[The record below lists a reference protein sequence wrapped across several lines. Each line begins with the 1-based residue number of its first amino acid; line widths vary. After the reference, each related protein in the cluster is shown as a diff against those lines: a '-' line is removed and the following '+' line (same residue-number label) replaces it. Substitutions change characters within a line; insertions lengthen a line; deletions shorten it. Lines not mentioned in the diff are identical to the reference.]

1 MKKSNRK
8 NERKERKT
16 TPPPHK
22 KKNRRTNI
30 FFACNF
36 AGGKGSETPKNPRR
50 RPWARPRSH
59 QCDCL
64 RRCRRRRW
72 LSHLRDAWEDQKSPK
87 SLVPERVV
95 TCNEHGASGTWN
107 PWLCL
112 PCLGFVCFKYTFFC
126 SSVLRSGLLHR
137 ALSLFSG
144 SFASWRIFFVF
155 YFQFLFSSTNLRC
168 SYASF
173 YIDRFGTRRDSP
185 RRNTFPNKQKKWH
198 FQVFLKWFSSLR
210 GRRGGSIFERIKR
223 NAQLLKIN
231 FTHFSGGISNWSSEI
246 GKKKIRNISF
256 QIVISS
262 SGGGR
267 VKFWWFFKCGI
278 AFIFRTKFAFCWFFP
293 SRTCFDWEFIFKKK

>member
-1 MKKSNRK
+1 MKEKREK
-8 NERKERKT
+8 QL
-16 TPPPHK
+16 PPPTK
-22 KKNRRTNI
+22 KRTGGRI
-30 FFACNF
+30 FFLRVI
-36 AGGKGSETPKNPRR
+36 SRVERDPRR
-50 RPWARPRSH
+50 PKIRGADRGRDLAVISATVYGDAGDAVGFRICATHGRTKSH
-59 QCDCL
+59 RNRWYLNVSLRATNTALVALGIPDC
-64 RRCRRRRW
+64 
-72 LSHLRDAWEDQKSPK
+72 A
-87 SLVPERVV
+87 
-95 TCNEHGASGTWN
+95 
-107 PWLCL
+107 CL
-112 PCLGFVCFKYTFFC
+112 A
-126 SSVLRSGLLHR
+126 SVLF
-137 ALSLFSG
+137 ALNILFFALQCFAVASFTAPSLFFSG